1 MANSTS
7 NKNIAP
13 TSSIGGGTKN
23 SYSLKDYIQAVNK
36 SQLTIL
42 PDNYIYIS
50 HLDEGFQ
57 FWRLPCTP
65 DNISDTMTSTFG
77 MTNALGRSAPVFTYS
92 NSGPRTVQVD
102 LKLHR
107 DMMDEVNFG
116 VSNAKLEAGED
127 YVDNLIKALQS
138 IALPKYNLSNKAVEP
153 PLVALRLS
161 NEVFIK
167 GVVNGSIGITYSLPI
182 LSNGKYAQISLSLNI
197 SEVDPYD
204 ATTVFKNGSFRG
216 MVKTLKK
223 GMNLDD

>member
-1 MANSTS
+1 MSIR
-7 NKNIAP
+7 IAD
-13 TSSIGGGTKN
+13 K
-23 SYSLKDYIQAVNK
+23 Y
-36 SQLTIL
+36 IL

-65 DNISDTMTSTFG
+65 ETISDTMASTFG
-77 MTNALGRSAPVFTYS
+77 QTQALGRSAPVFTYS
-92 NSGPRTVQVD
+92 NSGPRTVRVE

-107 DMMDEVNFG
+107 DMMDDINFG
-116 VSNAKLEAGED
+116 ISNAKIKSGED

-138 IALPKYNLSNKAVEP
+138 ITLPKYNLSNKAVEP

-167 GVVNGSIGITYSLPI
+167 GVVNNSIGITYGLPI
-182 LSNGKYAQISLSLNI
+182 LSNGKYAQVSLSLDI

-223 GMNLDD
+223 GMNIYD